1 MDFQSNEAVLEQM
14 RWRYATKVF
23 DPSKKIADKDWVA
36 LEETLRL
43 APSSYGF
50 QPWQFLV
57 IESPSL
63 REQLRP
69 HAWNQTQ
76 ITDASHLVV
85 CCSKISMSFDDVD
98 RWLDQNAK
106 IRNIDRSAL
115 AGFERMLMGF
125 VSTLSQGSTTPHW
138 TAKQAYIALG
148 MFMAVAASM
157 GIDTCP
163 IEGFEPSKFDEILEL
178 VGTEYR
184 SAVVVAAGY
193 RSSNDKLASL
203 PKVRYSKDEVIRHL

>member
-1 MDFQSNEAVLEQM
+1 M
-14 RWRYATKVF
+14 
-23 DPSKKIADKDWVA
+23 
-36 LEETLRL
+36 
-43 APSSYGF
+43 SS
-50 QPWQFLV
+50 
-57 IESPSL
+57 
-63 REQLRP
+63 
-69 HAWNQTQ
+69 
-76 ITDASHLVV
+76 
-85 CCSKISMSFDDVD
+85 DDVD
-98 RWLDQNAK
+98 RWLDQNPK